1 MPAKKTPAQL
11 QRDIDE
17 VLARSGN
24 DDDGGSG
31 VQFGSAGTKVSIEPT
46 PSARRRG
53 GKGLIHK
60 TRKYGVLMEDARIGP
75 GGGWDVY
82 DVRLPDGSET
92 SAYGFDL
99 RLAPSAIFRE
109 AIKKR
114 KRSHAAKKTKGRP
127 PVVGSHGLGTAD
139 VRTGEGAYW
148 IVTRPTGYR
157 VDYKPWGP
165 SNEVDLG
172 TFPSRRHARSKIT
185 EHARSMGATIVS

>member
-109 AIKKR
+109 AVKKR
-114 KRSHAAKKTKGRP
+114 KRSHATKRPHILTEEGR
-127 PVVGSHGLGTAD
+127 LAD
-139 VRTGEGAYW
+139 LQLQGFMKRGPMRTW
-148 IVTRPTGYR
+148 IVAVEAPSGEPSEATYVEVQGKTEAAALRAAQAR
-157 VDYKPWGP
+157 KPGRKLT
-165 SNEVDLG
+165 V
-172 TFPSRRHARSKIT
+172 RYAK
-185 EHARSMGATIVS
+185 